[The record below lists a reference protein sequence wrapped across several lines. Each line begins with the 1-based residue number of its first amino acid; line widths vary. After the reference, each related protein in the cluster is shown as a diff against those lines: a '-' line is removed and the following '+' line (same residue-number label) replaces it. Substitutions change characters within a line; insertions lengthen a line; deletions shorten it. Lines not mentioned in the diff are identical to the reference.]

1 MKHFIFL
8 WKFLDN
14 KEKAYFFYIIFL
26 MIIQAVL
33 EILSIALIIPFTA
46 LILDPSQ
53 KTNLLF
59 FDNFHFI
66 FDNYN
71 RDSLLPIYATL
82 FFFIF
87 VIKNFTLIF
96 IYNVFYNYSKIIRAS
111 LSTKLLSK
119 YLKQDY
125 GYFVKTSF
133 SKIQANLLNEVTTLL
148 HNFFIPIQVILSE
161 GIILISIMV
170 LLFITNNFQGALIV
184 VPTFIIVGFI
194 VKLLNQKIKVLG
206 EERVTTNRDNAKLTH
221 YILLGVRDILLMG
234 KTKKVLNYFTKLQLK
249 IGEIDAKFQ
258 IIRLLPKNLIEIFG
272 LLSFL
277 LLVIFLFNQGSQNNE
292 IITTLTF
299 YFFVAYRILP
309 SINKIFTHY
318 QMVKFSKNSVLIIGN
333 DLSLKDKIY
342 LSVNENLRIDFKKD
356 IILKN
361 VSFNYQDNQ
370 KILDCIDIEITKG
383 EIIGIQGESGS
394 GKTTLLNIISRLSE
408 PTEGKIILDGKS
420 LESKKE
426 IRAYQNL
433 ISLISQDTFLI
444 EGSIKENILLGT
456 DGYDEQRFKNS
467 LELSLVNDFLL
478 SLPEG
483 LNTLVGTN
491 SKMISSGQ
499 KQRIAIARQFYSD
512 KELFILDEATNAI
525 DEKNENNIL
534 ENIKNFKSN
543 KTIIIVSH
551 NSKNLR
557 VCDKIYYFNNGKLLK
572 KN

>member
-1 MKHFIFL
+1 
-8 WKFLDN
+8 
-14 KEKAYFFYIIFL
+14 

-33 EILSIALIIPFTA
+33 EILSIALVIPFTA

-53 KTNLLF
+53 KTDLLF
-59 FDNFHFI
+59 FDNFNFM
-66 FDNYN
+66 FEDYQ

-87 VIKNFTLIF
+87 VVKNFTLIF

-184 VPTFIIVGFI
+184 IPTFIIVGFI
-194 VKLLNQKIKVLG
+194 VKFLNKKIKVLG
-206 EERVTTNRDNAKLTH
+206 EERVTNNRDNAKLTH

-234 KTKKVLNYFTKLQLK
+234 KTKKVLDYFTKLQLK

-258 IIRLLPKNLIEIFG
+258 IIRLLPKNFIEIFG

-318 QMVKFSKNSVLIIGN
+318 QMVKFSKNSVLIVGN

-342 LSVNENLRIDFKKD
+342 LNVNENLKIDFKKD

-361 VSFNYQDNQ
+361 ISFNYQDQ
-370 KILDCIDIEITKG
+370 KILDRVDIKITKG
-383 EIIGIQGESGS
+383 EIIGIQGDSGS

-408 PTEGKIILDGKS
+408 PAEGKIILDGKS

-456 DGYDEQRFKNS
+456 DGYNEKRFKNS
-467 LELSLVNDFLL
+467 LEFSLVNNFLS

-512 KELFILDEATNAI
+512 KELFIFDEATNAI
-525 DEKNENNIL
+525 DEKNENSIL
-534 ENIKNFKSN
+534 ENIKNLKSN

>member
-8 WKFLDN
+8 WNFLDS
-14 KEKAYFFYIIFL
+14 KEKVYFFYIIFL

-33 EILSIALIIPFTA
+33 EILSIALVIPFTA

-53 KTNLLF
+53 KTDLLF
-59 FDNFHFI
+59 FDNFNFM
-66 FDNYN
+66 FEDYQ

-87 VIKNFTLIF
+87 VVKNFTLIF

-184 VPTFIIVGFI
+184 IPTFIIVGFI
-194 VKLLNQKIKVLG
+194 VKFLNKKIKVLG
-206 EERVTTNRDNAKLTH
+206 EERVTNNRDNAKLTH

-234 KTKKVLNYFTKLQLK
+234 KTKKVLDYFTKLQLK

-258 IIRLLPKNLIEIFG
+258 IIRLLPKNFIEIFG

-318 QMVKFSKNSVLIIGN
+318 QMVKFSKNSVLIVGN

-342 LSVNENLRIDFKKD
+342 LNVNENLKIDFKKD

-361 VSFNYQDNQ
+361 ISFNYQDQ
-370 KILDCIDIEITKG
+370 KILDRVDIKITKG
-383 EIIGIQGESGS
+383 EIIGIQGDSGS

-408 PTEGKIILDGKS
+408 PAEGKIILDGKS

-456 DGYDEQRFKNS
+456 DGYNEKRFKNS
-467 LELSLVNDFLL
+467 LEFSLVNNFLS

-512 KELFILDEATNAI
+512 KELFIFDEATNAI
-525 DEKNENNIL
+525 DEKNENSIL
-534 ENIKNFKSN
+534 ENIKNLKSN

>member
-59 FDNFHFI
+59 FDNFHFM
-66 FDNYN
+66 FDDYK

-299 YFFVAYRILP
+299 YFFAAYRILP

-356 IILKN
+356 LILKN

-370 KILDCIDIEITKG
+370 KILDRIDIKITKG

-525 DEKNENNIL
+525 DEKNENNI
-534 ENIKNFKSN
+534 
-543 KTIIIVSH
+543 
-551 NSKNLR
+551 
-557 VCDKIYYFNNGKLLK
+557 
-572 KN
+572 

>member
-1 MKHFIFL
+1 M
-8 WKFLDN
+8 
-14 KEKAYFFYIIFL
+14 
-26 MIIQAVL
+26 
-33 EILSIALIIPFTA
+33 
-46 LILDPSQ
+46 
-53 KTNLLF
+53 
-59 FDNFHFI
+59 
-66 FDNYN
+66 
-71 RDSLLPIYATL
+71 
-82 FFFIF
+82 
-87 VIKNFTLIF
+87 
-96 IYNVFYNYSKIIRAS
+96 
-111 LSTKLLSK
+111 
-119 YLKQDY
+119 
-125 GYFVKTSF
+125 
-133 SKIQANLLNEVTTLL
+133 
-148 HNFFIPIQVILSE
+148 
-161 GIILISIMV
+161 
-170 LLFITNNFQGALIV
+170 
-184 VPTFIIVGFI
+184 
-194 VKLLNQKIKVLG
+194 
-206 EERVTTNRDNAKLTH
+206 
-221 YILLGVRDILLMG
+221 
-234 KTKKVLNYFTKLQLK
+234 
-249 IGEIDAKFQ
+249 
-258 IIRLLPKNLIEIFG
+258 
-272 LLSFL
+272 
-277 LLVIFLFNQGSQNNE
+277 VIFLFNQGSQNNE

-318 QMVKFSKNSVLIIGN
+318 QMVKFSKNSVLIVGN

-370 KILDCIDIEITKG
+370 KILDCIDIKITKG

-467 LELSLVNDFLL
+467 LEFSLVNDFLL

-499 KQRIAIARQFYSD
+499 KQRIAIARQFY
-512 KELFILDEATNAI
+512 L
-525 DEKNENNIL
+525 
-534 ENIKNFKSN
+534 IKNYLFLMKQ
-543 KTIIIVSH
+543 
-551 NSKNLR
+551 LMQ
-557 VCDKIYYFNNGKLLK
+557 
-572 KN
+572 